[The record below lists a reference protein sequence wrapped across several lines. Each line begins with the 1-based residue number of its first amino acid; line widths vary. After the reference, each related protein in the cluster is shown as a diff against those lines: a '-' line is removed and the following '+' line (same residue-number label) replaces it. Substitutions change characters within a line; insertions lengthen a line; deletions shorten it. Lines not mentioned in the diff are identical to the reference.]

1 MRLAPGVFPSRK
13 GFRAIVRV
21 PVHGEKNGKLVSKRF
36 PADTKLSVIK
46 DWRLSTRLLWKT
58 KPRPEKD
65 DAPAPGT
72 FAEDADTYLKA
83 VKAMTTYNDRARD
96 IGAWVSLFG
105 EQPRSNLGAPVI
117 AATLAS
123 WRSSLAA
130 STVNHRRT
138 ALMHLWTTLDG
149 AEKPN
154 PVKAIPKQREP
165 EAAPRGLSY
174 AVIDAILSRMRDG
187 KTKARLMVMAAVGIP
202 PASLKRIRA
211 QDVRLTERIVYVPG
225 RLKGKGTK
233 GRAVPLTEAG
243 VLAFRLFV
251 REDAF
256 GAFDT
261 SCLDRLFKSAC
272 RRVCDDGALDEVKAY
287 DLRHSFGT
295 LAYAKSGDIRATQ
308 LLLGHSSEKM
318 THRYTLAA
326 VDVRMQAAI
335 LALDG
340 GENVANRRGSQLPTG
355 TKAQKRAKGSRP
367 PEP

>member
-46 DWRLSTRLLWKT
+46 DWRISTRLLWKT
-58 KPRPEKD
+58 KPRPEQD
-65 DAPAPGT
+65 DEAPEPGT
-72 FAEDADTYLKA
+72 FAADAETYLKTVA
-83 VKAMTTYNDRARD
+83 AMTSYADRARD
-96 IGAWVSLFG
+96 IAAWVSLFG
-105 EQPRSNLGAPVI
+105 ERRRSDITSPVI
-117 AATLAS
+117 AAALAT

-138 ALMHLWTTLDG
+138 ALMHLWKTLDG
-149 AEKPN
+149 PDKPN

-202 PASLKRIRA
+202 PASLKRIRT
-211 QDVRLTERIVYVPG
+211 QDVSIAARSVYVPG
-225 RLKGKGTK
+225 RLKGKGTR

-243 VLAFRLFV
+243 VVAFRLFL

-256 GAFDT
+256 GTFDT

-287 DLRHSFGT
+287 DLRHSFGS

-326 VDVRMQAAI
+326 VDVRMAAAI

-340 GENVANRRGSQLPTG
+340 R
-355 TKAQKRAKGSRP
+355 TKGAK
-367 PEP
+367 